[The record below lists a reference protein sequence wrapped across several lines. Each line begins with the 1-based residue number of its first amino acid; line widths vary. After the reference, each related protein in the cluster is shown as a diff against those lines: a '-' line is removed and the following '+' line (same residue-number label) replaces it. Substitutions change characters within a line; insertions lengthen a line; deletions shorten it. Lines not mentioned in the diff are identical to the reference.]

1 MVERRARSDREC
13 RTTTTCLISGTARGV
28 PRCHGERSGW
38 HVSQHSTGA
47 HRNCV
52 ECALYCGV
60 CVAHGAPHPPAFM
73 RAPNRVD
80 AETNSAAQLTLA
92 DSARGECERLVA
104 ELEAQ
109 RVAAVAE
116 RSQLQGELQ
125 VRFELSSKSC
135 ASADLIV

>member
-1 MVERRARSDREC
+1 
-13 RTTTTCLISGTARGV
+13 
-28 PRCHGERSGW
+28 
-38 HVSQHSTGA
+38 
-47 HRNCV
+47 
-52 ECALYCGV
+52 
-60 CVAHGAPHPPAFM
+60 M